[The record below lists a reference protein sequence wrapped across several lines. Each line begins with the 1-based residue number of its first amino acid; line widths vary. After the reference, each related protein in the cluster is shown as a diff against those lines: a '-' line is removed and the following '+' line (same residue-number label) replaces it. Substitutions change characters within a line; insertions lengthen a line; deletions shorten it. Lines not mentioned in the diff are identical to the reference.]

1 MTTPENASHFPGT
14 PGMSVPLARRQLLF
28 RKGRTLAGVAGIA
41 AALLLVLALKAIFAG
56 INDRL
61 TAYIDESGADVIVAQ
76 QGVDT
81 MHMTQS
87 ALPEGVVA
95 ALVAVPG
102 VAEAKPILYVPAMI
116 EGGEER
122 GIVYL
127 IGDDSGG
134 APLPLSAGRRP
145 GAGEIVLER
154 SLAERLGA
162 RIGSRVGAFGQSFR
176 VSGEVE
182 GLASILNSV
191 AFVPRQ
197 ELARVLGARG
207 VVSYVLVRVRPDV
220 DAAELTQVIETSVPG
235 VTASTREAFAR
246 SERRVVGDMTT
257 DIVRA
262 MILVGFVIGVAV
274 AGLVAYSATLSQLR
288 DYAVL
293 RALGLGARRALG
305 LAAAQVGA
313 TVAASF
319 LLALALAWMLATI
332 LPGLTPTLVLA
343 IRTSDVAQALGVGAA
358 VALTA
363 AMFPVLRVARIDPA
377 SVFRR

>member
-1 MTTPENASHFPGT
+1 
-14 PGMSVPLARRQLLF
+14 MSVPLARRQLLF
-28 RKGRTLAGVAGIA
+28 RKGRAAAGVAGIA

-56 INDRL
+56 IEGRL

-76 QGVDT
+76 RGVDT

-87 ALPEGVVA
+87 AVLEPTAVA
-95 ALVAVPG
+95 IGAVPG

-116 EGGEER
+116 ERGDRR

-134 APLPLSAGRRP
+134 APLPIATGGRPRS
-145 GAGEIVLER
+145 GEILLER
-154 SLAERLGA
+154 TLADRLA
-162 RIGSRVGAFGQSFR
+162 ASTGSRVRAFGRTFR

-191 AFVPRQ
+191 AFVRRQ
-197 ELARVLGARG
+197 DLARVLGIAG
-207 VVSYVLVRVRPDV
+207 VVSYVLVRTQPGIE
-220 DAAELTQVIETSVPG
+220 APELAERIEASVPG
-235 VTASTREAFAR
+235 VTASTRTSFAR

-293 RALGLGARRALG
+293 RALGLRARRALA
-305 LAAAQVGA
+305 LAVAQVGA
-313 TVAASF
+313 TVAAGF
-319 LLALALAWMLATI
+319 ALALVLVWVLASL
-332 LPGLTPTLVLA
+332 LPSLAPTLVLA
-343 IRTSDVAQALGVGAA
+343 IRAGDVAQALAVAAA
-358 VALTA
+358 VTLVAAAL
-363 AMFPVLRVARIDPA
+363 PVLRVARVDPA

>member
-1 MTTPENASHFPGT
+1 
-14 PGMSVPLARRQLLF
+14 MSVPLARRQLLF
-28 RKGRTLAGVAGIA
+28 RKGRTLAGIAGIS
-41 AALLLVLALKAIFAG
+41 AALLLVLALNAIFAG

-61 TAYIDESGADVIVAQ
+61 TAYIDGSGADVIVAQ

-87 ALPEGVVA
+87 ALPEQVVA
-95 ALVAVPG
+95 ELAAVPG
-102 VAEAKPILYVPAMI
+102 VAGAKPILYVPAMI
-116 EGGEER
+116 ERGEKR

-145 GAGEIVLER
+145 DAGEIVLER

-162 RIGSRVGAFGQSFR
+162 PPGFRVRVFGESFR
-176 VSGEVE
+176 VSGEVK

-191 AFVPRQ
+191 AFVRRQ
-197 ELARVLGARG
+197 ELARVLGIDG
-207 VVSYVLVRVRPDV
+207 VVSYVLVRARPEVR
-220 DAAELTQVIETSVPG
+220 AAELAARIETSVPG
-235 VTASTREAFAR
+235 VTAAFAR

-274 AGLVAYSATLSQLR
+274 AGLVAYSVTLSQLR

-293 RALGLGARRALG
+293 RALGLRARRALA
-305 LAAAQVGA
+305 LATAQVAA
-313 TVAASF
+313 TVVAGF
-319 LLALALAWMLATI
+319 LLALAFVWVLAAI
-332 LPGLTPTLVLA
+332 LPSLSPTLVLA
-343 IRTSDVAQALGVGAA
+343 IRTGDVAQALGVAAA
-358 VALTA
+358 VTLA
-363 AMFPVLRVARIDPA
+363 AAAFPVLRVARIDPA